1 MIPCRYGSVRA
12 KLKNLASVGN
22 RPMMAWAINAAIE
35 SNSFDKVI
43 VNGDH
48 DVFEDVSEAYNVEFY
63 KRPESLGSS
72 KTLIDDVLYD
82 FVINNSCDTA
92 AIVNT
97 VNPLQSGADVASV
110 VNYYEK
116 NNLDSCNTF
125 IYKYNHAYFKDQPLN
140 FKQGKLVKTQDLV
153 PIKLLTGNVQIVR
166 VPVFKNE
173 RNIFCGKFGMYGP
186 MSNKASITVK
196 YDEDIKIVD
205 AIKKVENEP

>member
-12 KLKNLASVGN
+12 KLKNLATVGN
-22 RPMMAWAINAAIE
+22 KPMMAWAIKSAIE
-35 SNSFDKVI
+35 SNSFDKII

-48 DVFEDVSEAYNVEFY
+48 DVFEAVSKIYSVEFY

-72 KTLIDDVLYD
+72 ETLIDDVLHD

-92 AIVNT
+92 AIINT
-97 VNPLQSGADVASV
+97 VNPLQSGTDIASV

-125 IYKYNHAYFKDQPLN
+125 IYKYNHAYFKDQALN
-140 FKQGKLVKTQDLV
+140 FKQGKLSKTQDLIPV
-153 PIKLLTGNVQIVR
+153 KFITYNVQIVR
-166 VPVFKNE
+166 VPVFLKE
-173 RNIFCGKFGMYGP
+173 KNIFCGKFGMYGP

-196 YDEDIKIVD
+196 CDEDIEIVD